1 MPSAAPSTFAVTRPT
16 RSPVYG
22 PGPTPTATPVRSRCD
37 TPASAITLAIEG
49 ASSSAW
55 RCASTVTSWASGWPP
70 SWSATVT
77 AGVAVS
83 SPSSSTTN
91 ERSAPAA
98 QPIEPPACWR
108 NVRPGR
114 DGVSWSSDDLGDH
127 LAGDHLGRCGEIAH
141 RYRPVLLRTG
151 RLVETLQRR
160 GDDDV
165 PVADVNGCVVV
176 LAVLVEHLRG
186 RERGRV
192 VAARHAGQGGDGR
205 LRLTAVRRRMGEGV
219 LG

>member
-1 MPSAAPSTFAVTRPT
+1 MPSAAPSTFAVTTPT

-37 TPASAITLAIEG
+37 TPAPAITLAIEG

-91 ERSAPAA
+91 ERSAPSV
-98 QPIEPPACWR
+98 QPIALPARQRRRRPRLPPVLAAGW
-108 NVRPGR
+108 
-114 DGVSWSSDDLGDH
+114 SDDLGRH
-127 LAGDHLGRCGEIAH
+127 LVGDRCRGGGEIAH
-141 RYRPVLLRTG
+141 RHRPVLLGAG
-151 RLVETLQRR
+151 RLVEALHHR

-165 PVADVNGCVVV
+165 AIAHVNGRDVGVAV
-176 LAVLVEHLRG
+176 LAEHLRG
-186 RERGRV
+186 LEGGR
-192 VAARHAGQGGDGR
+192 
-205 LRLTAVRRRMGEGV
+205 
-219 LG
+219 